1 MSNHLHCIAL
11 PCSAQHHSFFLS
23 TSDDKRANLN
33 EYQKAFLSVAHP
45 AHTSPGAKQ
54 LKPTLLRIVEQLHAW
69 NKTSQILETTD
80 RERCNRRWCDRVT
93 IYTYRVCRLKAA
105 ALHYLT
111 PVRYPVLETTS
122 ANPRIIA
129 C

>member
-23 TSDDKRANLN
+23 ASDDKRANLN

-54 LKPTLLRIVEQLHAW
+54 LTGCAT
-69 NKTSQILETTD
+69 NKQSNL
-80 RERCNRRWCDRVT
+80 
-93 IYTYRVCRLKAA
+93 
-105 ALHYLT
+105 
-111 PVRYPVLETTS
+111 TTS
-122 ANPRIIA
+122 D
-129 C
+129 